1 MNNGEAPGPSGQ
13 RVAEQDNDVSGGL
26 FFGGGGG
33 RRAHN
38 VSVQTGEEFSMEFL
52 QERFGTRK
60 VNNVVPDLEH
70 KDEKKIGGFDSVWKH
85 SHVGYQDLTGI
96 LGLTRM
102 DSECSYDIPNE
113 VFSKGCVVDG
123 DSKGYSDKASRF
135 GQEVGVSGEELRR
148 STDDLSSYQ
157 AASGPATPS
166 ISVKGSPCAYQ
177 AHGSGTSDNSQHY
190 KMKILCSFGG
200 RILPRPGDGKLRYV
214 GGETRIIS
222 IRTNISW
229 VELVKK
235 TTGICNQPHAI
246 KYQLPGEDLDAL
258 ISVSSD
264 EDIQNMLEEYHGFKK
279 VEGQRLRIFLI
290 SSSECENQSSFEA
303 RASEQ
308 NPSEYHY
315 VVAVN
320 GILDHSSPKISST
333 GQTLASQLSFN
344 KDSVNSPKPSEIKDG
359 SKPSNL
365 SRNFFIAPQ
374 KLSRSPNHSPPF
386 SPLALQQK
394 DAMNGQK
401 KLYNGQY
408 CCNNESKDPYLKD
421 QAPAG
426 NYHHDTNIGCYGSP
440 RGCVSLIHHHHHYLN
455 KSSRVNFDQPN
466 RAREVHFPDIT
477 ADKAFVAPTTI
488 VRNNSDLDGYS
499 CERPMVKQRPFHSE
513 KMSIQPEDP
522 LCLLSGSN
530 DSVGSHHGMP
540 HAYSDSRLLEHGGG
554 SYCFQEGDTPLSPLD
569 LQAQSPAWVKSS
581 ARHSGEHMHYDEN
594 TDLPSP
600 NFQNDLRSSLSASIV
615 LERGTNSTKAS
626 HRREFSGGNEQI
638 YWEDMQDLG
647 GEKHQMT
654 KEINLMSWGNESND
668 QETSPMLS
676 LDMLDKIDQIDDSRP
691 HRGVSF
697 DSDSNSTAG
706 GTGMPY
712 KDDLQNLDHHQM
724 SVGYNIYSGELHTSN
739 TKVSASPVTTLGFC
753 KDTAE
758 EQSQGYYS
766 SLINQVNGDLGS
778 KISKI
783 ITQGS
788 IGSCSKN
795 SEASNLEK
803 SLHQPNSDSSPTE
816 LPHGSSSGG
825 LISFPSFV
833 KEPGVVSQRESANSE
848 SLLLVSADLA
858 PFGGVDN
865 LEELLKLNMSD
876 SSLTWDIF
884 QNQNLA
890 TESPLGTEVVLPVS
904 CSEEEFYKVDCRKF
918 SNEQC
923 MVENTVKVGTEAQN
937 KINHH
942 VQLEPLLI
950 LEDVTNST
958 SSSNLI
964 PRVVDETTGDIL
976 TQRTTEAKSFIPES
990 EDTKVDDRDKGNS
1003 ISDSVIA
1010 EMEAGVYGL
1019 QIIKNADLEELREL
1033 GSGTFGTVYHGKWRG
1048 TDVAIKRL
1056 KKSCFA
1062 GRSSEQERMTND
1074 FWREAKILSNL
1085 HHPNVVAFYG
1095 VVPDGVGGTL
1105 ATVTEFMVNGSLRH
1119 VLLKK
1124 DKALDRRKKLIIAMD
1139 AAFGMEYLHLKN
1151 IVHFDL
1157 KCDNLLVN
1165 MKDPHRPICKV
1176 GDFGLSRIKRNTL
1189 VSGGVRGTLPWMAPE
1204 LLNGSSSRVSEKVDV
1219 FSFGIA
1225 MWEILTGEEPYA
1237 NMHCGAIIGGIL
1249 NNNLRPTIPEQ
1260 CDPEWRKLME
1270 HCWLQEPTARP
1281 SFTEITSRL
1290 RIMSMAFQSKGGD
1303 QSPKQK

>member
-13 RVAEQDNDVSGGL
+13 RAEQDNDVSGGL
-26 FFGGGGG
+26 FSGDGG

-52 QERFGTRK
+52 QECFGTRK
-60 VNNVVPDLEH
+60 VNNVVPVLEN
-70 KDEKKIGGFDSVWKH
+70 KDEKKIGGFDSEWKN

-102 DSECSYDIPNE
+102 DSECSYDVPNE
-113 VFSKGCVVDG
+113 VSSRGCVVEG
-123 DSKGYSDKASRF
+123 DNKGYSDKTSRL

-148 STDDLSSYQ
+148 STDDLSVYQ
-157 AASGPATPS
+157 SASGPTAPS
-166 ISVKGSPCAYQ
+166 ISVKESPRESQ
-177 AHGSGTSDNSQHY
+177 PHGSGTSDNTQHY

-222 IRTNISW
+222 IRTNLSW

-235 TTGICNQPHAI
+235 TTAICNQPHAI

-264 EDIQNMLEEYHGFKK
+264 EDLQNMLEEYHGFKK

-290 SSSECENQSSFEA
+290 SSIECENQSSFEA

-308 NPSEYHY
+308 SPSEYHY
-315 VVAVN
+315 VVTVN
-320 GILDHSSPKISST
+320 GVLDNPTPKKSSS

-344 KDSVNSPKPSEIKDG
+344 TDSVNSPKPFEIKDG
-359 SKPSNL
+359 GKLSNF

-408 CCNNESKDPYLKD
+408 CCSNESKDPYLTDK
-421 QAPAG
+421 APAG

-455 KSSRVNFDQPN
+455 KQSGGDFDQPK
-466 RAREVHFPDIT
+466 RPHEIQFPDIT
-477 ADKAFVAPTTI
+477 PDKAFVAPTTI

-499 CERPMVKQRPFHSE
+499 CERPIVKQQSFHSE
-513 KMSIQPEDP
+513 KLPIQPEDP
-522 LCLLSGSN
+522 ICLLSGSN
-530 DSVGSHHGMP
+530 DSAGSHHGMP
-540 HAYSDSRLLEHGGG
+540 HAYSG
-554 SYCFQEGDTPLSPLD
+554 SSP
-569 LQAQSPAWVKSS
+569 S
-581 ARHSGEHMHYDEN
+581 
-594 TDLPSP
+594 
-600 NFQNDLRSSLSASIV
+600 FQNDLQSSVASV
-615 LERGTNSTKAS
+615 DLERGTNLSKAS

-647 GEKHQMT
+647 GQKRQIT
-654 KEINLMSWGNESND
+654 KEINLMSWGNESYD
-668 QETSPMLS
+668 QETHPMLS
-676 LDMLDKIDQIDDSRP
+676 KIDQINDFLP
-691 HRGVSF
+691 HRGVSI
-697 DSDSNSTAG
+697 DSDSHSRAG
-706 GTGMPY
+706 GTEMPC
-712 KDDLQNLDHHQM
+712 KDDLQNLDHHQR
-724 SVGYNIYSGELHTSN
+724 SVGYNIYSGELHAPN
-739 TKVSASPVTTLGFC
+739 TKVSVSPVTTLGFC
-753 KDTAE
+753 KDTAK
-758 EQSQGYYS
+758 EQSQVYYS

-783 ITQGS
+783 FTQGPTC
-788 IGSCSKN
+788 SCSKN
-795 SEASNLEK
+795 SEASNLDK
-803 SLHQPNSDSSPTE
+803 SFPQPINEGSPTE
-816 LPHGSSSGG
+816 LPHGSSNGG

-833 KEPGVVSQRESANSE
+833 KEPGVMSQRESANGE
-848 SLLLVSADLA
+848 SLLLGSADLA

-865 LEELLKLNMSD
+865 LERLLKLNMSD

-890 TESPLGTEVVLPVS
+890 TKSPLESEVVWPVS
-904 CSEEEFYKVDCRKF
+904 CSEEEFYKVDCGKF
-918 SNEQC
+918 SHGQC
-923 MVENTVKVGTEAQN
+923 NVENTTTVGAESQN
-937 KINHH
+937 KIDHH
-942 VQLEPLLI
+942 VQQEPLLI
-950 LEDVTNST
+950 LEDVTKST
-958 SSSNLI
+958 SSSNFV

-976 TQRTTEAKSFIPES
+976 SQRTTEAKSFIPES
-990 EDTKVDDRDKGNS
+990 EDTKVDGRDVVNS
-1003 ISDSVIA
+1003 ISDALIA

-1019 QIIKNADLEELREL
+1019 QIIKNVDLEELREL
-1033 GSGTFGTVYHGKWRG
+1033 GSGTFGTVYHGTWRG

-1062 GRSSEQERMTND
+1062 GRSSEQELMTED

-1119 VLLKK
+1119 VLLNK
-1124 DKALDRRKKLIIAMD
+1124 DKALDGRKKVIIAMD

-1237 NMHCGAIIGGIL
+1237 NMHCGAIIGGIM

-1270 HCWLQEPTARP
+1270 HCWLQEPAARP

-1290 RIMSMAFQSKGGD
+1290 RTMSMAFQSKGAD
-1303 QSPKQK
+1303 QSRQKK

>member
-13 RVAEQDNDVSGGL
+13 RAAEQDNDVSGGL
-26 FFGGGGG
+26 FFGGGGGG

-52 QERFGTRK
+52 QERFEEDR
-60 VNNVVPDLEH
+60 
-70 KDEKKIGGFDSVWKH
+70 GFDSVWKN

-102 DSECSYDIPNE
+102 DSECSYDVPNE
-113 VFSKGCVVDG
+113 VSSKGCVVEG
-123 DSKGYSDKASRF
+123 DSKGNSDKPSRF
-135 GQEVGVSGEELRR
+135 GQEVGVSGEELR
-148 STDDLSSYQ
+148 SCL
-157 AASGPATPS
+157 GPTTPS
-166 ISVKGSPCAYQ
+166 ISVKESPREYQ
-177 AHGSGTSDNSQHY
+177 PHGSETSDNSQHY

-258 ISVSSD
+258 IS
-264 EDIQNMLEEYHGFKK
+264 E
-279 VEGQRLRIFLI
+279 
-290 SSSECENQSSFEA
+290 
-303 RASEQ
+303 
-308 NPSEYHY
+308 
-315 VVAVN
+315 
-320 GILDHSSPKISST
+320 
-333 GQTLASQLSFN
+333 
-344 KDSVNSPKPSEIKDG
+344 
-359 SKPSNL
+359 
-365 SRNFFIAPQ
+365 FFIAPQ

-408 CCNNESKDPYLKD
+408 CCNNESKDPYLTD

-440 RGCVSLIHHHHHYLN
+440 RGCVS
-455 KSSRVNFDQPN
+455 P
-466 RAREVHFPDIT
+466 REVHFPDIT

-499 CERPMVKQRPFHSE
+499 CQRPMVKQRPFHSE
-513 KMSIQPEDP
+513 KLPIQPEDP
-522 LCLLSGSN
+522 MCLLSGSN

-554 SYCFQEGDTPLSPLD
+554 NYCFQEGDTPLSPLD
-569 LQAQSPAWVKSS
+569 LPAQSPAWVKSS

-600 NFQNDLRSSLSASIV
+600 NLQNDLRSSVSASIA
-615 LERGTNSTKAS
+615 LESGMNLTKAS

-647 GEKHQMT
+647 GEKRQMT

-668 QETSPMLS
+668 QETHPMLS
-676 LDMLDKIDQIDDSRP
+676 LDMLNKIDQIDDSRP

-697 DSDSNSTAG
+697 DSNSNSRAG

-712 KDDLQNLDHHQM
+712 NDDLQNLDHHQM
-724 SVGYNIYSGELHTSN
+724 SVGYNIYSGELHASN

-753 KDTAE
+753 KDTAK

-803 SLHQPNSDSSPTE
+803 SLHQPNSESSPTE

-890 TESPLGTEVVLPVS
+890 TENPLGTEVVLPVS

-923 MVENTVKVGTEAQN
+923 KVENTVKVGTEAQN

-1056 KKSCFA
+1056 KRA
-1062 GRSSEQERMTND
+1062 TND

-1225 MWEILTGEEPYA
+1225 MWEILTGKNPMPTCIVVQLLQASNGYECSHVLE
-1237 NMHCGAIIGGIL
+1237 GGIM

-1270 HCWLQEPTARP
+1270 HCWLQEPAARP